1 MWCEMENEPIQM
13 LLHQVQHLYMRYAI
27 KQVKDGSEKFH
38 GGQAGILFV
47 LKFKGGMSQKELANM
62 LHLSAPSVT
71 AAIQKME
78 AGGLV
83 KREQDKQ
90 DQRVMR
96 LTITPNGEE
105 YVEHIMEAAKK
116 AEALAMSNMSKE
128 EQLLLRRLLKQ
139 MRDNLAEGK
148 DVDYGKTI

>member
-1 MWCEMENEPIQM
+1 MWCELEHEPIEM

-27 KQVKDGSEKFH
+27 KQVQSGSENFH
-38 GGQAGILFV
+38 GGQAGILFI

-71 AAIQKME
+71 AAIRKLE
-78 AGGLV
+78 ANGAV

-90 DQRVMR
+90 DQRIMR
-96 LTITPNGEE
+96 LTITPKGEE
-105 YVEHIMEAAKK
+105 YVEHVIEAATKT
-116 AEALAMSNMSKE
+116 EELAMKNMSKE
-128 EQLLLRRLLKQ
+128 EQMLLRRLLIQ

-148 DVDYGKTI
+148 DVDYGKVI